1 MKANT
6 NRDIYLYEKRIIFQE
21 TVRGWSIVIM
31 PDNILLDNYDHGSP
45 HIHQDKSEIRTKTL
59 YETLFVVKSHI
70 EKYKKIE
77 LDLLREE
84 LLK

>member
-1 MKANT
+1 MKINT
-6 NRDIYLYEKRIIFQE
+6 NQDIYLYEKRIIFQE

-31 PDNILLDNYDHGSP
+31 PDNILLDNEHGFP
-45 HIHQDKSEIRTKTL
+45 HIHPDRAEIKTKTL
-59 YETLFVVKSHI
+59 YETLFIVKTHI
-70 EKYKKIE
+70 EKYKKVE